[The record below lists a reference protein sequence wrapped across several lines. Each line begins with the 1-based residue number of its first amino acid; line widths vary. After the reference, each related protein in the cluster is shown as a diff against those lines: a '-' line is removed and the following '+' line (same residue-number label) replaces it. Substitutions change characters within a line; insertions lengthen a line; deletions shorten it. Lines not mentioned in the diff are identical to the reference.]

1 MKHCAWN
8 PALQHGEHIVAPW
21 YLRNSAH
28 ELREYIP
35 LIDPSDDDLHGAGL
49 AQIETMIGQ
58 LDDLMRANIL
68 KLVSRPADAHMTAAL
83 GGLPSTG
90 LLKLVQRLAA
100 SKLKIAKEQGEFADV
115 VNFTYWVLAEHTWI
129 LTRDVQ
135 GSPVRLCILG
145 ELMCEIQTALDELT
159 SYLDYILSL
168 ELEAKAA

>member
-1 MKHCAWN
+1 MQHCAWN

-28 ELREYIP
+28 ELREFID

-49 AQIETMIGQ
+49 TQIQTMIGQ
-58 LDDLMRANIL
+58 LDDLMRTNIL
-68 KLVSRPADAHMTAAL
+68 KLVGRPADTHMTAAL

-90 LLKLVQRLAA
+90 LLKFLGRLAA
-100 SKLKIAKEQGEFADV
+100 SKLRLPKEQGEFADV
-115 VNFTYWVLAEHTWI
+115 VNFTYWVLAEHTRI
-129 LTRDVQ
+129 LIRGVN

-168 ELEAKAA
+168 ESEAEAA